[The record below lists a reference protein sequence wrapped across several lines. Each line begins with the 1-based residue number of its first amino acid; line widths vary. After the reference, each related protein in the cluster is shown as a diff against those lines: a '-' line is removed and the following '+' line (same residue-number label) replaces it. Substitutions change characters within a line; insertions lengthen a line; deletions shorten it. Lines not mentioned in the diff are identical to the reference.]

1 MRRDKHSFVKMK
13 VKKILFDKES
23 NVSLVFLAN
32 VHDEEQVFPIV
43 TGIGGK
49 QNIIQIIKGIPFF
62 RPLTH
67 DLLNTIIM
75 TLEGTV
81 SHVIIDKLDNDDVV
95 ATVHIKTH
103 HKEISVESQASDAIA
118 IALKAKTPI
127 YTAKDLLIRN
137 SEIQEGIDE
146 INDREFHE
154 WLNRLDSSPTD
165 KNR

>member
-1 MRRDKHSFVKMK
+1 MRRDRNSLVEMK
-13 VKKILFDKES
+13 VQKILFDKEN

-43 TGIGGK
+43 TGIGGTK
-49 QNIIQIIKGIPFF
+49 NIIQIIQGTPFF

-67 DLLNTIIM
+67 DLLNTIIT

-95 ATVHIKTH
+95 ATVHIKNKQ
-103 HKEISVESQASDAIA
+103 KEISIESQASDAIA
-118 IALKAKTPI
+118 IALKAQTPI

-137 SEIQEGIDE
+137 SEIQEGINE
-146 INDREFHE
+146 INDQEFYE

-165 KNR
+165 RNQ